1 MLVPV
6 LFSIWDMAW
15 VLIVGG
21 IGIVCSSFL
30 LMKFVDAI
38 RSFWRK
44 RQMAKEDSA
53 YMRDKIELIQQKIHR
68 LEQRRKQG
76 KKN

>member
-21 IGIVCSSFL
+21 ISVVCGTFL
-30 LMKFVDAI
+30 LTKFIDTI

-44 RQMAKEDSA
+44 RQMAKEDAA
-53 YMRDKIELIQQKIHR
+53 YMRDKIELIQQRIHR